1 LGHIYLTRILCEAML
16 ENGTPT
22 FATNHTEVTFS
33 CMKVF
38 MLEHQNMDR
47 LKVSHPQVVRVM
59 KKHSVLERW
68 AKLIKVLPFP
78 LTLSMSPNGCF
89 MLSVTGWDT
98 DLILGFYS
106 CPLATSERKGGEEK
120 S

>member
-1 LGHIYLTRILCEAML
+1 ML

-22 FATNHTEVTFS
+22 FTTNHTEVTFS

-59 KKHSVLERW
+59 KKYSVLERW
-68 AKLIKVLPFP
+68 AN
-78 LTLSMSPNGCF
+78 S
-89 MLSVTGWDT
+89 
-98 DLILGFYS
+98 
-106 CPLATSERKGGEEK
+106 
-120 S
+120 